1 MLSIVQLSDLHF
13 GPKHLDDKVRCLEEV
28 LTFPAGLAS
37 GRWPRFPGISMTMRS
52 GWKMTRRSSP
62 YACSAPG

>member
-28 LTFPAGLAS
+28 LTFLQDWPADVAAIPGDIYAFR
-37 GRWPRFPGISMTMRS
+37 GRVI
-52 GWKMTRRSSP
+52 K
-62 YACSAPG
+62 